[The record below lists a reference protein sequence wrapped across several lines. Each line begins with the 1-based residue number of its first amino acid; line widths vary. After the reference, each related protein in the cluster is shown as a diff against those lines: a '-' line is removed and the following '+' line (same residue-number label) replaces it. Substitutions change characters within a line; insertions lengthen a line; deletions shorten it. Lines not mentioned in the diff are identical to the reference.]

1 MAATCRG
8 MQGFLRERRLCHMG
22 QHSDRVRVI
31 GRGDDEEHADHNC
44 TESVNLVVFR
54 HVVVAEIVPDIH
66 RGLLVEVQFDQM
78 ARQRKVNDRKQFW
91 TKCGDSLVCLAMNV
105 HPDFWKGGRTNN
117 PDDPADP
124 ASSDAADR
132 LLFMKVAARDEDEL
146 GRSPDV
152 PTFRM
157 SMIGPENSIIM
168 TEWIRKQHQV
178 LRGGGESVFIQVQG
192 VISARARARCKC
204 TTSVQCSCG

>member
-1 MAATCRG
+1 M
-8 MQGFLRERRLCHMG
+8 
-22 QHSDRVRVI
+22 
-31 GRGDDEEHADHNC
+31 
-44 TESVNLVVFR
+44 NLVVFR

-91 TKCGDSLVCLAMNV
+91 TKCGDSHFCLAMNV
-105 HPDFWKGGRTNN
+105 H

-124 ASSDAADR
+124 ASSDAADC

-152 PTFRM
+152 STLRM
-157 SMIGPENSIIM
+157 SMIGPEDTIIM

-178 LRGGGESVFIQVQG
+178 LRGGGESVLIQVQG
-192 VISARARARCKC
+192 DISARVRAR
-204 TTSVQCSCG
+204 SPIAANAQRRYNAVVGNVGPVRVPAHG